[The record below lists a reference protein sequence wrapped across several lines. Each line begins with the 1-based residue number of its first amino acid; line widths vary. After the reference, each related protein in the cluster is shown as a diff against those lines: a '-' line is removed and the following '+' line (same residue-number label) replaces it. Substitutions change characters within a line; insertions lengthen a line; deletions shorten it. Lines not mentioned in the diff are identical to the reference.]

1 MSKTRKAARTTGKL
15 YAQVAALPLRL
26 SNASKVEVLL
36 VTSRD
41 TGRWVPPKGWANK
54 KKSPWSSAK
63 IEAWEEAGALG
74 AISKTPLGT
83 FDYFKLL
90 DDGTVITCRVTLYPM
105 VVKKLSKNWKE
116 KHERKRCWFLPEHA
130 ARKVREPEL
139 GAMISSIEA
148 PPDWLLTVLKKYP
161 SVQ

>member
-1 MSKTRKAARTTGKL
+1 MSKIRKAARTTGKL

-41 TGRWVPPKGWANK
+41 TGRWVPPKGWTNK

-74 AISKTPLGT
+74 AISKSPLGT
-83 FDYFKLL
+83 YDYFKLL
-90 DDGTVITCRVTLYPM
+90 DDGTAITCRVTLYPM
-105 VVKKLSKNWKE
+105 VVEKLSKKWKE
-116 KHERKRCWFLPEHA
+116 KYERKRCWFSPKHA
-130 ARKVREPEL
+130 ARKVREREL
-139 GAMISSIEA
+139 GAMISSIEV
-148 PPDWLLTVLKKYP
+148 PPDWLLTMLKKYP
-161 SVQ
+161 SV